1 MSGAELNVPDLFSP
15 DGDEVV
21 LCCFDFDLTLTTIH
35 LHNQL
40 AQLATLGIQRETLLE
55 RGERWIEAG
64 GLREEN
70 KLWPLIVAILE
81 AGHEVAIVTF
91 SAFPELVRVALMRGS
106 RILRQRD
113 IGSTVRRRFAKIP
126 IYFGGPAP
134 SLSPTHPPPH
144 CFEVTGDHWQTGKGI
159 YIERAIADRE
169 AESKTRL
176 RPLLIDDDEDNLDAA
191 RALKIE
197 GLFAPAP
204 PEPASHFDRLRIR
217 LNL

>member
-1 MSGAELNVPDLFSP
+1 MSEAELDASGLSSP
-15 DGDEVV
+15 DEDGAV
-21 LCCFDFDLTLTTIH
+21 LCCFDFDLTLTKIH

-40 AQLATLGIQRETLLE
+40 AQLATLGFQREALLE

-64 GLREEN
+64 GLREEE
-70 KLWPLIVAILE
+70 KLWPLIAATLE

-91 SAFPELVRVALMRGS
+91 SAFPELVRAALMRGS
-106 RILRQRD
+106 RVLRQRG

-134 SLSPTHPPPH
+134 SLSPAHPPPH
-144 CFEVTGDHWQTGKGI
+144 CFEIEGDHWRAGKGA
-159 YIERAIADRE
+159 YIERALADLNTENE
-169 AESKTRL
+169 ARFC
-176 RPLLIDDDEDNLDAA
+176 PLLIDDDEGNLDAA

-204 PEPASHFDRLRIR
+204 PEPASHFDRLRTR